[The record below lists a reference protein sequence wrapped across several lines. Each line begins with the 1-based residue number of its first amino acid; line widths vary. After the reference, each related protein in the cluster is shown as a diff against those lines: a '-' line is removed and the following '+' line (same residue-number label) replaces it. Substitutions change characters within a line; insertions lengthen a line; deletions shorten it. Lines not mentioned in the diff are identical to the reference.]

1 MWAEEDGG
9 GSSGWRGGGRHL
21 SAEQRAEV
29 CEPSMWLWEGR
40 GDQEGLKCFV
50 SGLRAGSLFPDGLL
64 GIWGKIEWEL
74 VIMIAEYT
82 QITFKSKWSVLN
94 QLAHFLWVLCFILV
108 DFHQKAGARAGA
120 QTW

>member
-1 MWAEEDGG
+1 MEG

-21 SAEQRAEV
+21 SAEQRTE
-29 CEPSMWLWEGR
+29 ST
-40 GDQEGLKCFV
+40 V

-74 VIMIAEYT
+74 VIMMAKYT

-94 QLAHFLWVLCFILV
+94 QLAHFLWVLCFILF
-108 DFHQKAGARAGA
+108 DFHQKAGARAGV